1 MTLRRGETG
10 SVEADPNVPRPAELV
25 RVAVTLLLDP
35 YVITGTVHLP
45 PEVARFSDAWETV
58 LADPRIFIPVT
69 DATITSEGGN
79 IELRTSFIHVRKA
92 EVKAAFP
99 GEGPGGAGAR

>member
-1 MTLRRGETG
+1 MLRRGE
-10 SVEADPNVPRPAELV
+10 SKHDHDPNIPRPAELV
-25 RVAVTLLLDP
+25 KVSVTLLLDP

-69 DATITSEGGN
+69 DATISSQSGN
-79 IELRTSFIHVRKA
+79 IERHTPFIHVRKA

-99 GEGPGGAGAR
+99 GDGPGPR

>member
-1 MTLRRGETG
+1 MILRRNQNDDL
-10 SVEADPNVPRPAELV
+10 DPNIPRPAELV
-25 RVAVTLLLDP
+25 KVAVTLLLDP
-35 YVITGTVHLP
+35 YMITGTVHLP

-69 DATITSEGGN
+69 DATVTSQAGN
-79 IELRTSFIHVRKA
+79 IELHTPFIHVRKA

-99 GEGPGGAGAR
+99 GDGPGPS

>member
-1 MTLRRGETG
+1 MIMRRSHTE
-10 SVEADPNVPRPAELV
+10 EPDPNIPRPAELV
-25 RVAVTLLLDP
+25 RVPVTLLLDP
-35 YVITGTVHLP
+35 YVIAGIVHLP

-69 DATITSEGGN
+69 DATITSQSGN
-79 IELRTSFIHVRKA
+79 IEMHTSFIHVRKA

-99 GEGPGGAGAR
+99 SEAPGPH